1 MGQIS
6 VIISRNP
13 GSAISANQQPTNT
26 KATVAAD
33 VSDRTVVKAMDK
45 VIPVDWIGLSKV
57 RDQITQDWRRKV
69 IPLSR

>member
-1 MGQIS
+1 MYY
-6 VIISRNP
+6 
-13 GSAISANQQPTNT
+13 APTNT